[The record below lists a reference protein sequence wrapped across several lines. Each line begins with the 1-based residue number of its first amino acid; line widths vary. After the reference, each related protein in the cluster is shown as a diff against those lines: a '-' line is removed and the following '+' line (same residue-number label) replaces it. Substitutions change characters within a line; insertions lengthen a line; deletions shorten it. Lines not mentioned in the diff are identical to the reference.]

1 LKSYLNDI
9 CVKTEAEK
17 MKYFGNFPHQNCLK
31 KKKKTLKGDIS
42 EIKGG
47 IGYCRSMEMVKLFL
61 RE

>member
-1 LKSYLNDI
+1 
-9 CVKTEAEK
+9 

-31 KKKKTLKGDIS
+31 KKKKTLKGEIR

>member
-1 LKSYLNDI
+1 MRKNRGREDEIFWELSTPKLF
-9 CVKTEAEK
+9 E
-17 MKYFGNFPHQNCLK
+17 